1 METTGSAVVAHHEPK
16 HAQFFYVWGALLFM
30 TAVEVFL
37 AYQNLQPLR
46 MLTILLGLSIVKAAL
61 IISYFMHL
69 KFEAPRMKWLLM
81 ASLVA
86 CLCLMSTFFADAFR
100 ILSLGVK

>member
-1 METTGSAVVAHHEPK
+1 METMGPAVLAHRK
-16 HAQFFYVWGALLFM
+16 HSHSSFFVVWGTLLIL
-30 TAVEVFL
+30 TAIEVFL
-37 AYQNLQPLR
+37 AYQRLQPLR

-61 IISYFMHL
+61 IISWFMHL
-69 KFEAPRMKWLLM
+69 KFEARRMKWLLM